1 MVGIFFLS
9 VMMVAMGNLLDS
21 YVKEVNKNN
30 LIINQDENK
39 N

>member
-1 MVGIFFLS
+1 
-9 VMMVAMGNLLDS
+9 MMVAMGNLLDS